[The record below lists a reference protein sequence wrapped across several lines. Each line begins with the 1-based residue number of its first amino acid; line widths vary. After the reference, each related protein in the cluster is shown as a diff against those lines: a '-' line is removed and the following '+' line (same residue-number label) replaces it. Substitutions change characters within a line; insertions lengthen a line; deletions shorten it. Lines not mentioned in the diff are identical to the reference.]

1 MERAKGREEN
11 RLKGG
16 GKQIQRGRR
25 MGSKGGDEFKG
36 RGRIGKRVRGGV
48 WVKGGGKGWEGK
60 GNGSKKRSGN

>member
-25 MGSKGGDEFKG
+25 MGSKGGG
-36 RGRIGKRVRGGV
+36 
-48 WVKGGGKGWEGK
+48 WVQRQGE
-60 GNGSKKRSGN
+60 NR